1 MGFAFLAQKITA
13 QPETHLWTCG
23 FFVLCSPCHVGGG
36 REAGMHS
43 TTRVNGFLGMQS
55 EDIHTG
61 A

>member
-1 MGFAFLAQKITA
+1 MTTATTAMWFAFLAQKITA

-23 FFVLCSPCHVGGG
+23 G

-43 TTRVNGFLGMQS
+43 NTRVNGFLGMQS